1 MRWIFWPGARSMKR
15 DRTRKIISAV
25 KISPF
30 AYVHKISAAL
40 FVVLKP
46 LGVWGLGGIALFD
59 AAVFPIPVSMDGVI
73 IGYVVSAHKKFLLY
87 CLMAAAA
94 SAVGSL
100 VPYYVGR
107 AGGELFLLQRI
118 NRKRYERMRDRFESQ
133 EFLAIMIPS
142 MLPPPTPMKLF
153 QFAAGVFEM
162 RPLPYTLA
170 VFTGKFIQFLVCA
183 LITIFYGP
191 ELFHSLMKTF
201 HEHLGESLFVTGIL
215 ILGIVLYVVR
225 KIFDRR
231 SGERFPVEEDEAE
244 DVTTP

>member
-1 MRWIFWPGARSMKR
+1 LV
-15 DRTRKIISAV
+15 V
-25 KISPF
+25 KISPL
-30 AYVHKISAAL
+30 AAVHKISAAL

-46 LGVWGLGGIALFD
+46 LGIWGLGGLALFD
-59 AAVFPIPVSMDGVI
+59 AAIFPIPVSMDGVI

-94 SAVGSL
+94 SAIGGL

-133 EFLAIMIPS
+133 EFLAIMIPA

-170 VFTGKFIQFLVCA
+170 VFTGKFIQFVACA
-183 LITIFYGP
+183 LITIFFGP
-191 ELFHSLMKTF
+191 ALFHSMMQAF
-201 HEHLGESLFVTGIL
+201 HEHLIVALVALAIV
-215 ILGIVLYVVR
+215 ILGIVIYVVR
-225 KIFDRR
+225 KMFDKR
-231 SGERFPVEEDEAE
+231 GNMEFPLEEAE
-244 DVTTP
+244 EETMP

>member
-1 MRWIFWPGARSMKR
+1 MV
-15 DRTRKIISAV
+15 V
-25 KISPF
+25 KISPL

-40 FVVLKP
+40 FLVLKP
-46 LGVWGLGGIALFD
+46 LGIWGLGGLALFD
-59 AAVFPIPVSMDGVI
+59 AAVLPIPVSMDGVI
-73 IGYVVSAHKKFLLY
+73 IGYVVSAHKEFLLY
-87 CLMAAAA
+87 CLMGAAA

-107 AGGELFLLQRI
+107 AGGELFLLKRI
-118 NRKRYERMRDRFESQ
+118 NRERYEKMRDRFESQ
-133 EFLAIMIPS
+133 EFLAIMIPA

-183 LITIFYGP
+183 LITIFFGP
-191 ELFHSLMKTF
+191 ALFHSLMQAF
-201 HEHLGESLFVTGIL
+201 HEHRAHALLA
-215 ILGIVLYVVR
+215 LGIVMLCIVFYVVR

-231 SGERFPVEEDEAE
+231 SGVRLPVEDEAE
-244 DVTTP
+244 DETTA

>member
-1 MRWIFWPGARSMKR
+1 M
-15 DRTRKIISAV
+15 
-25 KISPF
+25 KISPLAF
-30 AYVHKISAAL
+30 VHKLSAAL
-40 FVVLKP
+40 FLVLKP
-46 LGVWGLGGIALFD
+46 LGIWGLGGLALID
-59 AAVFPIPVSMDGVI
+59 SALIPIPVSMDAVV

-87 CLMAAAA
+87 CLMAAFA
-94 SAVGSL
+94 SALGSL

-118 NRKRYERMRDRFESQ
+118 NRERYEKIRDRFESQ
-133 EFLAIMIPS
+133 EFLAIMIPT
-142 MLPPPTPMKLF
+142 MLPPPTPVKLF

-162 RPLPYTLA
+162 KPLLYVTA
-170 VFTGKFIQFLVCA
+170 VFTGKFTQFLVCA